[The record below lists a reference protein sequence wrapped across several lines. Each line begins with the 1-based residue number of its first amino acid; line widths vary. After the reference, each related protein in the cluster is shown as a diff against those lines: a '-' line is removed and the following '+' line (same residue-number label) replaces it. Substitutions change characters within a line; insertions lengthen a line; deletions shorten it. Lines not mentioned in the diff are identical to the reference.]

1 MQHSPPLAMNTM
13 LARVSLIRS
22 SIALV
27 QESLLVRQVCVPRI
41 VLTHAFASKKELQV
55 KIKRP
60 PTAYQLFASA
70 NREQL
75 AKLNP
80 DRPKQEITKALHDR
94 WREMSEE
101 EKNPYKE
108 EHDKQMNLYKAPLE
122 KLPKKP
128 PGVFGL
134 FVKENYSR
142 ITSGLSP
149 GSTAPDVMRELSSEW
164 NSMSDDDKEQL
175 KEKYDSLVDEYNKQ
189 ILTFDQNLTDEE
201 RAFLL
206 QKRGEEMRTL
216 AKKKR
221 KLLNVG
227 KPRLPPGPFVRFMLN
242 SLGEVESESPVERL
256 KILGQRWQQLSD
268 EEKEV
273 YIEEYRLA
281 REQYVQDLAE
291 WKAKHPDAE

>member
-1 MQHSPPLAMNTM
+1 MEHSTPRVRNIM
-13 LARVSLIRS
+13 LAKVRFFRS
-22 SIALV
+22 PVALV
-27 QESLLVRQVCVPRI
+27 QESLLFRQVYVPQMI
-41 VLTHAFASKKELQV
+41 LTYEFASKKELQV

-75 AKLNP
+75 VKLNP

-108 EHDKQMNLYKAPLE
+108 DHDKQMDLYKAPLE

-149 GSTAPDVMRELSSEW
+149 GSTAPDAMRELSNEW

-175 KEKYDSLVDEYNKQ
+175 KQKYENLVEEYNKQ
-189 ILTFDQNLTDEE
+189 ILTFEQNLTDEE

-206 QKRGEEMRTL
+206 QKRREEMRTL

-227 KPRLPPGPFVRFMLN
+227 KPKLPPGPFVRFMLN
-242 SLGEVESESPVERL
+242 SLGKVESESPVERL

-281 REQYVQDLAE
+281 REKYAQDLAE
-291 WKAKHPDAE
+291 WNAKHPDAE